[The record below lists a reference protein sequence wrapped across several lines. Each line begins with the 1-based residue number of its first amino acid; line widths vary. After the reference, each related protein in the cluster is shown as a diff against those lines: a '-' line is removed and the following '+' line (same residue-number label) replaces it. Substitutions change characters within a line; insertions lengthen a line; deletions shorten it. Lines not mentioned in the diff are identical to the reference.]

1 MALIRTPRSHSSY
14 AVWAS
19 DRSREH
25 ANAKLCRAKQAW
37 QMSKDVVRTGYDAV
51 AAEYL
56 AARHLDANQSSF
68 LEDFARHVQRG
79 ARVLDA
85 GCGAGIPVT
94 RWLSE
99 RFAVTGVDISEEQIR
114 RARELIPEAAFIRQ
128 DMTALD
134 FPDQSFDAICSFYA
148 VIHIPREEH
157 RPVLE
162 NFHRMLKPGGILLL
176 CTGAG
181 DTPGDIDEF
190 FGVPMYWSHYDAETN
205 LRMTED
211 AGFAILRSELVPD
224 RLGPQDEL
232 GLQNN
237 SNHLFLL
244 AEKREHSAR

>member
-1 MALIRTPRSHSSY
+1 
-14 AVWAS
+14 
-19 DRSREH
+19 
-25 ANAKLCRAKQAW
+25 
-37 QMSKDVVRTGYDAV
+37 MSKDVVRTGYDIV

-56 AARHLDANQSSF
+56 AARHLDTNQFSF
-68 LEDFARHVQRG
+68 LEDFAGRVPRG

-99 RFAVTGVDISEEQIR
+99 RYTVTGVDISEEQIR
-114 RARELIPEAAFIRQ
+114 RARQSVPEAAFIRQ

-162 NFHRMLKPGGILLL
+162 NFHRMLKPRGILLL

-181 DTPGDIDEF
+181 DAPGDIDEF
-190 FGVPMYWSHYDAETN
+190 FGAPMYWSHYDAETN

-224 RLGPQDEL
+224 KLEPRDEP
-232 GLQNN
+232 GLQNS

-244 AEKREHSAR
+244 AEKREHAAR